1 MFPLTLWVSIYH
13 GSFCHFASSESGS
26 SSTTPESNYGY
37 HQPCSSQPLL
47 PCAGLHLGCDR
58 VPHQGS
64 QTWPKLSASPRA
76 PHTARNAVPTPP
88 PEHATRLTSYVG
100 FFQSRHWNLMN
111 FRRLLSVSQGA
122 DTACIVHCGQAEG
135 TGSKAPRDEW
145 DPCPTTCFA
154 LKWDR
159 PFLWPEPLSVCQT
172 MLGGGSAPQA
182 SGCVPHTAQ
191 DTHSSLFGLLADHLL
206 W

>member
-1 MFPLTLWVSIYH
+1 MVHSVILHPLRVAPAPLLLKATMGITNPALLSL
-13 GSFCHFASSESGS
+13 FCHVQGFTWAVTVSHTRGARPGQSSLQV
-26 SSTTPESNYGY
+26 PE
-37 HQPCSSQPLL
+37 L
-47 PCAGLHLGCDR
+47 P
-58 VPHQGS
+58 
-64 QTWPKLSASPRA
+64 
-76 PHTARNAVPTPP
+76 TARNAVPTPP